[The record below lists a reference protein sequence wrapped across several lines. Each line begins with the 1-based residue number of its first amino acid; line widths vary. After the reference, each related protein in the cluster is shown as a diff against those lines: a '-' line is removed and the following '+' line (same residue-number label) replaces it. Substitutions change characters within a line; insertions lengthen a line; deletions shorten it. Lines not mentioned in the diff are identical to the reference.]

1 MFPAICGDNSRSLVQ
16 KGGEFRQAA
25 KLACHVLANDQA
37 RAGELSGELSQG
49 SEVKKTSAA
58 ARKRAAVEMIARY
71 EAALRRTA
79 RRYSFDAE
87 DADDAYQRALEI
99 VLTKAPT
106 TDLREL
112 IRWTQ
117 TVTKHEALAVRQSRE
132 RLLGYQR
139 RREEA
144 ADDPVALIPAAGD
157 GPDELVERREDVA
170 RSREALQ
177 ALKPAELRA
186 LGLLAE
192 GYSYAEIGERTGWTR
207 TKINRLLA
215 EGRTHFRTLV
225 SSSEDGSRCHELQPL
240 LSAFCDGETSPR
252 EAVAVRE
259 HLRACAHCRA
269 TMRTYRAAPRIA
281 AALLPVAP
289 ASRSLLERAQE
300 LAANLSARL
309 PGFGGESVATQVA
322 VAGGSRGAGMAAL
335 AKLLTVCAGAAG
347 GAAACVATGVLPAP
361 VLVPDP
367 TPKPA
372 IERQA
377 TSPSNEPADQAVDYQ
392 PAPAQENEAPPSR
405 HEATPKVKEEPDPVS
420 PEPSAASSG
429 AIEYEPPPP
438 APAPSEVESSPA
450 SSSAGSAAGEFGP

>member
-1 MFPAICGDNSRSLVQ
+1 MR
-16 KGGEFRQAA
+16 
-25 KLACHVLANDQA
+25 
-37 RAGELSGELSQG
+37 QG
-49 SEVKKTSAA
+49 SEATETSAA
-58 ARKRAAVEMIARY
+58 ARKRAAIEMIARY
-71 EAALRRTA
+71 EGALRRTA

-117 TVTKHEALAVRQSRE
+117 TVTKHEALAIRQARQK
-132 RLLGYQR
+132 LLGYQHA
-139 RREEA
+139 REGTE
-144 ADDPVALIPAAGD
+144 DPMALIPAAGD
-157 GPDELVERREDVA
+157 GPDEQVERREDVA

-192 GYSYAEIGERTGWTR
+192 GYSYVEIGELTGWSQ

-215 EGRTHFRTLV
+215 EGRAQFRALV
-225 SSSEDGSRCHELQPL
+225 SSSEDGSRCRELRPL

-259 HLRACAHCRA
+259 HLRACAQCRA

-281 AALLPVAP
+281 VALLPVIP
-289 ASRSLLERAQE
+289 SSRSLLEKAQDF
-300 LAANLSARL
+300 AANLSSRL
-309 PGFGGESVATQVA
+309 PGFGSSESVATQVA
-322 VAGGSRGAGMAAL
+322 AAGGTRGAGMAAI

-361 VLVPDP
+361 VLVHDPD
-367 TPKPA
+367 PKPA
-372 IERQA
+372 LEQPAAGA
-377 TSPSNEPADQAVDYQ
+377 TAAGEDEAVDYQ
-392 PAPAQENEAPPSR
+392 PAPSPAEAPPSKP
-405 HEATPKVKEEPDPVS
+405 TPKPATEKPEPDPVS
-420 PEPSAASSG
+420 TEPSATAG
-429 AIEYEPPPP
+429 AVEYEAP
-438 APAPSEVESSPA
+438 APAPEQTASNEATSTPSP
-450 SSSAGSAAGEFGP
+450 SGSAAGEFGP

>member
-1 MFPAICGDNSRSLVQ
+1 M
-16 KGGEFRQAA
+16 
-25 KLACHVLANDQA
+25 
-37 RAGELSGELSQG
+37 SQG
-49 SEVKKTSAA
+49 PEATKTSAA

-71 EAALRRTA
+71 EGALRRTA

-117 TVTKHEALAVRQSRE
+117 TVTKHEALAVRRGRE
-132 RLLGYQR
+132 KLLGYQR
-139 RREEA
+139 GREGAE
-144 ADDPVALIPAAGD
+144 DPVALIPAAGD
-157 GPDELVERREDVA
+157 GPDRQVERREDVA

-192 GYSYAEIGERTGWTR
+192 GYSYVEIGERTGWSQ

-215 EGRTHFRTLV
+215 EGRARFRALV
-225 SSSEDGSRCHELQPL
+225 SNSEDGSRCRQLQPL
-240 LSAFCDGETSPR
+240 LSAFCDEEAGPR
-252 EAVAVRE
+252 EAREVRE

-281 AALLPVAP
+281 AALLPVMP
-289 ASRSLLERAQE
+289 PSRSLLERAQD
-300 LAANLSARL
+300 LAANLSSRL
-309 PGFGGESVATQVA
+309 PGFGSGEAVTAQVA
-322 VAGGSRGAGMAAL
+322 AAGGTRGAGLAAI

-361 VLVPDP
+361 VLIPDP
-367 TPKPA
+367 APKPA
-372 IERQA
+372 LEQPAPSA
-377 TSPSNEPADQAVDYQ
+377 TAASEDEAVDYQ
-392 PAPAQENEAPPSR
+392 PAPAEAAPSEPAR
-405 HEATPKVKEEPDPVS
+405 HPAAKKEEADPVS
-420 PEPSAASSG
+420 AEPSAAAAG
-429 AIEYEPPPP
+429 AIEYEAPVP
-438 APAPSEVESSPA
+438 APETTSSGEAASTSSP
-450 SSSAGSAAGEFGP
+450 SGSAAGEFGP

>member
-1 MFPAICGDNSRSLVQ
+1 
-16 KGGEFRQAA
+16 
-25 KLACHVLANDQA
+25 
-37 RAGELSGELSQG
+37 LSQG
-49 SEVKKTSAA
+49 TEATKTDAA

-71 EAALRRTA
+71 EGALRRTA

-117 TVTKHEALAVRQSRE
+117 TVTKHEALAVRQARE
-132 RLLGYQR
+132 KLLGYQR
-139 RREEA
+139 AREGAE
-144 ADDPVALIPAAGD
+144 DPIALIPAASD
-157 GPDELVERREDVA
+157 SPDEQVERREDIA

-192 GYSYAEIGERTGWTR
+192 GYSYVEIGERTGWSR

-215 EGRTHFRTLV
+215 EGRAHFRALV
-225 SSSEDGSRCHELQPL
+225 SSSEDGSRCRELGPL

-252 EAVAVRE
+252 EALEVRE
-259 HLRACAHCRA
+259 HLRACAQCRA

-281 AALLPVAP
+281 VALLPAMP
-289 ASRSLLERAQE
+289 PSRSLLERAQE
-300 LAANLSARL
+300 LAANLSSRL
-309 PGFGGESVATQVA
+309 PGFGSSESVATQVA
-322 VAGGSRGAGMAAL
+322 AAGGTRGAGIAAL

-361 VLVPDP
+361 ALVSDP
-367 TPKPA
+367 APKPA
-372 IERQA
+372 IERSA
-377 TSPSNEPADQAVDYQ
+377 ASTTNMNDDEAVDYQ
-392 PAPAQENEAPPSR
+392 PAPPAAEAPPPSKP
-405 HEATPKVKEEPDPVS
+405 TPKSAAEKPEADPVS
-420 PEPSAASSG
+420 AEPNATTGGAVEYEAPPAPEPAASSE
-429 AIEYEPPPP
+429 AS
-438 APAPSEVESSPA
+438 PAPSSSD
-450 SSSAGSAAGEFGP
+450 SAAGEFGP